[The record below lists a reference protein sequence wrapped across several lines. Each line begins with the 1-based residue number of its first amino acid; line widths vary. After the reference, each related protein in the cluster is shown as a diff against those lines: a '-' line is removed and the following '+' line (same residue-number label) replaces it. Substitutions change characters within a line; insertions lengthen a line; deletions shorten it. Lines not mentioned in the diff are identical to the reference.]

1 MVYPVRHTIEYKIYN
16 SVENPA
22 RSYSSFRNSMMV
34 IKRWKNYNPD
44 TYERLCLECIM
55 RPVQQYNLWV
65 DENGRICTKC
75 NEYKPRSKIA
85 YNKAMCKKCINQ
97 RSKQY
102 R

>member
-1 MVYPVRHTIEYKIYN
+1 MVYLVNTLEHSIYYSIKEPKRTYKQYMARVN
-16 SVENPA
+16 SYKK
-22 RSYSSFRNSMMV
+22 SKSFDSDKYYDILRKYVLS
-34 IKRWKNYNPD
+34 
-44 TYERLCLECIM
+44 
-55 RPVQQYNLWV
+55 PVQSSNLWV

-85 YNKAMCKKCINQ
+85 YNKAVCKKCKNQ